1 MVTAIIAAAG
11 QGKRM
16 ERGINKV
23 FIPLLN
29 RPVLVRSVI
38 SVLDCSDVDNLIVIV
53 GPGEED
59 EVRVL
64 LEKMALTKSWQVV
77 LGGSERQYSIANAL
91 KAVPAAAEFILIHDG
106 ARPLVNKTD
115 ICAVVAGARRYGAA
129 VLAVPVKDTIKTVD
143 GEGEVL
149 RTLDRSELWAIQT
162 PQVFSATLLK
172 QAYYIAA
179 KDGFLGTDDSS
190 LVERVG
196 VKVKVVKGRYD
207 NLKITTPEDLVIAEA
222 LIRKDEKSL
231 QRVGMGYDV
240 HQLVVGRKLI
250 LGGID
255 VPFAKGLAG
264 HSDADVLVHAIMDS
278 LLGAAALGDIGGHF
292 PDSDSKYKGMS
303 SLVLLATVRQ
313 LIESRGWKTGNIDAI
328 VVAER
333 PKLAS
338 FIPAMN
344 KNIAEVLGVDVDQIN
359 VKATTTEQLGFAGR
373 GEGIEAHAIAYIVRG

>member
-91 KAVPAAAEFILIHDG
+91 KAVPAAAD
-106 ARPLVNKTD
+106 
-115 ICAVVAGARRYGAA
+115 GAA